1 MIGRGA
7 GAVLVGIGLAALASP
22 GAGQAPP
29 VAVFDEELEVRVV
42 EIDVAVRDGDG
53 RHVTGLGRED
63 FRLTV
68 DGRVAAI
75 DFLSEQRAAP
85 GESAV
90 TAAAATESGVGESP
104 VPGTTPLNLLV
115 YVDEELSLAID
126 LERVLRGLESQLDR
140 LRPFD
145 RVAIVAWDGHRLER
159 ILGWTPPGPA
169 VREALAA
176 ARRRPAWGLR
186 SRLDLGGR
194 RAPISDPTGE
204 LSDLGA
210 DSEWWL
216 TDAAEE
222 PCAEAVEP
230 DDPTCRSRSGARRQ
244 IEARLRVSEVRNR
257 LERAARAAAA
267 AVRSIERP
275 AGRRALVLLSGGW
288 PLSAAVPLGSGRH
301 PFVWTEAPALR
312 LLDPLLDVADQLGYT
327 IYPVDVPGMLAAF
340 GADVERSGPGVRGPG
355 FASLPSIPNLSEAL
369 YHDSLRYLAE
379 RTGGLAFLNGRRRV
393 ALAGISEDARDYYS
407 IAFTAP
413 RRRDDRAHR
422 IEVEVRR
429 PGVEVRARRAYRDLS
444 EAAELDFRL
453 EAALLDG
460 SGRATESPLRA
471 SAGEPLRDG
480 LFRIRLPLRLEVP
493 RSALAGADSGR
504 TDAPLVADLRVA
516 AVDVDGRRTLVGPVP
531 IELTT
536 SASDPALVVAEVPVR
551 FRRSDHEIAVSLF
564 DRGTGTHLVTGLRL
578 AR

>member
-7 GAVLVGIGLAALASP
+7 GAVLVGIGCAALASP

-29 VAVFDEELEVRVV
+29 LAVFGEEVEVRVV

-68 DGRVAAI
+68 DGRVVAI

-85 GESAV
+85 GESAGPV
-90 TAAAATESGVGESP
+90 DPATESDVGEIFVS
-104 VPGTTPLNLLV
+104 GATPLNLLV
-115 YVDEELSLAID
+115 YVDEEFSLAID

-140 LRPFD
+140 LRPVD

-159 ILGWTPPGPA
+159 LLGWTPPGPA
-169 VREALAA
+169 VREALAG

-186 SRLDLGGR
+186 SRVDLGGR
-194 RAPISDPTGE
+194 RAPISDPTAE
-204 LSDLGA
+204 HSDLGA
-210 DSEWWL
+210 DPGWSA
-216 TDAAEE
+216 TDSTEE
-222 PCAEAVEP
+222 PCAAAAEP
-230 DDPTCRSRSGARRQ
+230 DEPTCRSRSGGRRQ
-244 IEARLRVSEVRNR
+244 VEARLRVSEVRNR

-267 AVRSIERP
+267 AVRSFDRP
-275 AGRRALVLLSGGW
+275 AGRRAFVLLSGGW

-340 GADVERSGPGVRGPG
+340 GADVERSGAGVRGAG
-355 FASLPSIPNLSEAL
+355 FGSVPSIPNLSEAA

-379 RTGGLAFLNGRRRV
+379 RTGGVAFLNGRRGV
-393 ALAGISEDARDYYS
+393 ALAGITDDARDYYS

-413 RRRDDRAHR
+413 RRGDDRAHR
-422 IEVEVRR
+422 IEVGVGR
-429 PGVEVRARRAYRDLS
+429 PGLEVRARRAYRDLS
-444 EAAELDFRL
+444 DATELDFRL

-471 SAGEPLRDG
+471 SSGEPLRDG

-493 RSALAGADSGR
+493 RAALAGADSGA
-504 TDAPLVADLRVA
+504 TDPLVADLRVA
-516 AVDVDGRRTLVGPVP
+516 AVDVDGRRTLVGPVA

-536 SASDPALVVAEVPVR
+536 SASDPTLVVAEVPLR

-564 DRGTGTHLVTGLRL
+564 DRGSGTHLVTGLRL